1 LKQNRSNNHQIE
13 SDTQYTKLC
22 KAFDSLDESQFD
34 IVIDS
39 STEKV
44 HLDARA
50 QQFFVLST
58 PLPLN
63 QFDAYFTPANKLIET
78 APIRSGTNFRYRG
91 IDKEVHHLSAYETR
105 TETAPHLK
113 HIRFKRIDL
122 FDPSKLTEIEEKL
135 INQRQLFAIISHEMR
150 TPVATLQMLIEDLE
164 QGAPSPKHTE
174 QMKNTVDHLMSVLQD
189 MTQAVNPERA
199 LPISKTAF
207 HPNQL
212 LIDAHSQLTRLAEL
226 NGMVVKLELID
237 NENIRLESD
246 KQRIKIIALNL
257 IKNAIH
263 HSKGSTINVKVEW
276 IQRVDKGYLVLTV
289 SDDGQGIPKEAT
301 NKIFEPFERLGT
313 KVDGS
318 GLGLFIVRQSLNELH
333 GDVDVDRNEQ
343 SGARFVVKI
352 PMVDLNAKQ
361 SEPVFRQESKDTGD
375 LLKRLNLLVVEDDPI
390 IRMVSKNL
398 LGKLVNQVDVA
409 ENGHLGYE
417 MATRKEY
424 DLILSDFFMPVLDGR
439 QMIQKLRKE
448 GVSVPIVAVT
458 AAVMGQESEALL
470 DAGANKVIAKP
481 ISMNTFLEVVEQC
494 VAR

>member
-1 LKQNRSNNHQIE
+1 MKQNQSE
-13 SDTQYTKLC
+13 QYQSSSGTEFETLC
-22 KAFDSLDESQFD
+22 QAFDSLDESQFD
-34 IVIDS
+34 IVIDY
-39 STEKV
+39 STNTV
-44 HLDARA
+44 HLDVQA
-50 QQFFVLST
+50 QQFFALTS
-58 PLPLN
+58 PIQLN
-63 QFDAYFTPANKLIET
+63 QFDAYFSPANKLMEPD
-78 APIRSGTNFRYRG
+78 PIRPGTNFRYKG
-91 IDKEVHHLSAYETR
+91 IDKETHHLSAFESR

-164 QGAPSPKHTE
+164 QGAPSSKQTE
-174 QMKNTVDHLMSVLQD
+174 QMKNTVDHLMSVLED
-189 MTQAVNPERA
+189 MTLAVNPERA
-199 LPISKTAF
+199 LPISKTTF

-212 LIDAHSQLTRLAEL
+212 LIDVHSQMTRLAEL

-237 NENIRLESD
+237 NERIRLESD

-263 HSKGSTINVKVEW
+263 HSKGSRINVKAEW
-276 IQRVDKGYLVLTV
+276 LQRVDKGYLKLTV
-289 SDDGQGIPKEAT
+289 SDDGQGIPQEAT
-301 NKIFEPFERLGT
+301 SQIFEPFERLGT

-333 GDVDVDRNEQ
+333 GDVDVQRNEQ
-343 SGARFVVKI
+343 GGARFVVSI
-352 PMVDLNAKQ
+352 PMQDLNNQQ
-361 SEPVFRQESKDTGD
+361 SKPVFRQESKDTGD

-409 ENGHLGYE
+409 ENGHIGYE
-417 MATRKEY
+417 MATSKQY

-448 GVSVPIVAVT
+448 GVEIPIVAVT

-494 VAR
+494 MAR

>member
-1 LKQNRSNNHQIE
+1 MKQNRSHQE
-13 SDTQYTKLC
+13 QTGVDTQYLKLC
-22 KAFDSLDESQFD
+22 EAFDSLDESQFD
-34 IVIDS
+34 IVIDF
-39 STEKV
+39 STGQV
-44 HLDARA
+44 HLDAKA

-58 PLPLN
+58 PISLN
-63 QFDAYFTPANKLIET
+63 HFDTHFTPANKLSKST
-78 APIRSGTNFRYRG
+78 PIRSGSNFRYKG
-91 IDKEVHHLSAYETR
+91 IDNETHHLTAYETKSA
-105 TETAPHLK
+105 TEPHLK

-122 FDPSKLTEIEEKL
+122 FDPSKVTEIEDRL

-164 QGAPSPKHTE
+164 QGIPSPKHTE

-199 LPISKTAF
+199 MPISKSAF

-226 NGMVVKLELID
+226 NGMFVKLELID
-237 NENIRLESD
+237 DENIRLESD

-263 HSKGSTINVKVEW
+263 HSKGSTINVKAEW
-276 IQRVDKGYLVLTV
+276 VQRIDKGYLILTV
-289 SDDGQGIPKEAT
+289 SDDGQGIPNEAT
-301 NKIFEPFERLGT
+301 KKIFEPFERLGT

-333 GDVDVDRNEQ
+333 GDIDVERNEQ
-343 SGARFVVKI
+343 GGARFVVKI
-352 PMVDLNAKQ
+352 PMRNLNAKQ
-361 SEPVFRQESKDTGD
+361 TEPVFRQESKDTGD
-375 LLKRLNLLVVEDDPI
+375 LLKSLHLLVVEDDPI

-398 LGKLVNQVDVA
+398 LGKLVRQVDVA
-409 ENGHLGYE
+409 ENGHIGFE
-417 MATRKEY
+417 KAIKNKY

-439 QMIQKLRKE
+439 QMIQKLRSE

-470 DAGANKVIAKP
+470 NAGANKVIAKP
-481 ISMNTFLEVVEQC
+481 ISMNTFLEIVEQC
-494 VAR
+494 VSR

>member
-1 LKQNRSNNHQIE
+1 MNQTRLEKYQSD
-13 SDTQYTKLC
+13 SDTQFRKLC
-22 KAFDSLDESQFD
+22 QVFDSLDESQFD
-34 IVIDS
+34 IVIDYS
-39 STEKV
+39 AETV

-58 PLPLN
+58 PVPLS
-63 QFDAYFTPANKLIET
+63 QFDSYFTPSNKLIDSS
-78 APIRSGTNFRYRG
+78 PIRSGTNFRYKG
-91 IDKEVHHLSAYETR
+91 IDKELHHLTAYETR
-105 TETAPHLK
+105 TDSSPQLK

-174 QMKNTVDHLMSVLQD
+174 QMKSTVDHLMSVLQD

-199 LPISKTAF
+199 LPISKSTF

-212 LIDAHSQLTRLAEL
+212 LIDAHSQMTRLAEL

-263 HSKGSTINVKVEW
+263 HSKGSAINVKAEW
-276 IQRVDKGYLVLTV
+276 SQRVDKGYFILTV
-289 SDDGQGIPKEAT
+289 SDDGQGIPREAT
-301 NKIFEPFERLGT
+301 SKIFEPFERLGT

-333 GDVDVDRNEQ
+333 GDVDVERNEQ
-343 SGARFVVKI
+343 GGARFVVKI

-361 SEPVFRQESKDTGD
+361 SEPVFRQESKDTSD

-409 ENGHLGYE
+409 ENGHIGYE
-417 MATRKEY
+417 MATSKEY

-439 QMIQKLRKE
+439 QMILKLRRE
-448 GVSVPIVAVT
+448 GVEVPIVAVT

-494 VAR
+494 ITR